1 MSAAEVWTDAARD
14 NPRIYLACPLTG
26 LDAKSQRQIK
36 SDVLAAKRAIESV
49 TISDRVEADRWPA
62 VVYAPIDHTAPWK
75 KDGLSPD
82 EVYSRNLAEV
92 HAADALIV
100 IAENGGSAGVGQ
112 ELEWA
117 VRLGLPILYLTAD
130 QAISRQIL
138 GAPGFIQAQAYGS
151 DAQTLESHVKNFLR
165 QWKPLILDGPR
176 RRQSREL
183 RYLAIGQR
191 LRAAWEG
198 CSNRTLVAAQV
209 RVDVRYLELSLS
221 DPSLVSVMPIETF
234 VSLAHELEVDLTNH
248 APQRVISL
256 AVPLLRALLAAAEA
270 DGWSDGD
277 VERLMFHGRAALERE
292 EEVDLATLAGWRALY
307 GRLHSFPYCKKM
319 CWTDVTGAPETSYG

>member
-1 MSAAEVWTDAARD
+1 MSTAEVWAEAARD
-14 NPRIYLACPLTG
+14 DPRIYVACPLTC

-36 SDVLAAKRAIESV
+36 SDVLATKRAIESV
-49 TISDRVEADRWPA
+49 TIGDRMEAERWLA

-100 IAENGGSAGVGQ
+100 IAENGGSTGVGQ

-138 GAPGFIQAQAYGS
+138 GFIQAQAYGN

-209 RVDVRYLELSLS
+209 RVDVRYLELSLAH
-221 DPSLVSVMPIETF
+221 PSLLSVMPIETL
-234 VSLAHELEVDLTNH
+234 VSLAHELEVDLASQ
-248 APQRVISL
+248 APRRVMCL
-256 AVPLLRALLAAAEA
+256 PVPFLRALLAAAEA

-277 VERLMFHGRAALERE
+277 VERLMFHGRAAIERGE
-292 EEVDLATLAGWRALY
+292 ALDLATLAAWRALY
-307 GRLHSFPYCKKM
+307 DRL
-319 CWTDVTGAPETSYG
+319 